1 MNEQGLLRLLPGVV
15 RSALEG
21 RQELRQIIGNTGW
34 LFADKLMR
42 MGVGLLVS
50 VWVARYLGPAQFGML
65 SYATAFVAL
74 FGALAT
80 LGLDGIVVRELVR
93 KPGDS
98 REILGSAFALR
109 LAGGLLA
116 LLMAVAVVS
125 WLRHGEQP
133 LRWLVAI
140 IAAGAVFQ
148 AFDVIDFWFQAN
160 VLSKHTVMAKNAA
173 FSVASLARVGLIL
186 SHAPL
191 ILFAG
196 VSLMEVVLGAAGL
209 VIVYRR
215 NNGFPG
221 EWRRSAG
228 RCRRLLGDSWPL
240 ILSGFSVAIY
250 MKIDQ
255 VMLGEMSGDRAV
267 GIYSSAV
274 RISEI
279 WYFLPMIIASSVFPA
294 VLHAK
299 QRDEGLYIRRMQ
311 RLFSLMTA
319 ISLAIAVPMTFLS
332 EWVVITLFGAGFAA
346 AGPVLAIHIW
356 ASLFVFLGVAQGP
369 WDLAEN
375 LTRLA
380 LFRISSGAVIN
391 VVLNIF
397 LIPAYGA
404 VGAAVATVVSQAFA
418 AVLLNA
424 VHAKTRG
431 IFLAQIRS
439 FLVFRYLKRI

>member
-1 MNEQGLLRLLPGVV
+1 MKDEGLLRLLPRVV

-21 RQELRQIIGNTGW
+21 REEVRQVIGNTGW

-93 KPGDS
+93 NPDDS
-98 REILGSAFALR
+98 QEILGTAFALR

-116 LLMAVAVVS
+116 LLMAVAVAS
-125 WLRHGEQP
+125 WLRHGEQT

-196 VSLMEVVLGAAGL
+196 VSLLEVVLGAAGL
-209 VIVYRR
+209 IIVYRR
-215 NNGFPG
+215 NGGFPG
-221 EWRRSAG
+221 EWRSNAA

-255 VMLGEMSGDRAV
+255 VMLGEMAGDRVV
-267 GIYSSAV
+267 GIYSSAI

-279 WYFLPMIIASSVFPA
+279 WYFLPMIIVSSVFPA
-294 VLHAK
+294 VIQAK
-299 QRDEGLYIRRMQ
+299 ERDEGLYVRRMQ
-311 RLFSLMTA
+311 RLFRLMTA

-332 EWVVITLFGAGFAA
+332 EWVVVTLFGQGFAA
-346 AGPVLAIHIW
+346 AAPVLAIHIW
-356 ASLFVFLGVAQGP
+356 AALFVFLGVAQGP

-380 LFRISSGAVIN
+380 LFRISSGAFIN
-391 VVLNIF
+391 VVLNVF

-418 AVLLNA
+418 AVFLNV
-424 VHAKTRG
+424 VHVKTRG
-431 IFLAQIRS
+431 IFFAQLRS
-439 FLVFRYLKRI
+439 FLVFRSGHQ

>member
-93 KPGDS
+93 NPGDS

-140 IAAGAVFQ
+140 IAAGALFQ

-186 SHAPL
+186 SHASL

-196 VSLMEVVLGAAGL
+196 VSLLEVVLGAAGL

-431 IFLAQIRS
+431 IFLAQLRS
-439 FLVFRYLKRI
+439 FLVFRYLKRV

>member
-1 MNEQGLLRLLPGVV
+1 
-15 RSALEG
+15 
-21 RQELRQIIGNTGW
+21 
-34 LFADKLMR
+34 MR

-93 KPGDS
+93 NPDDS
-98 REILGSAFALR
+98 QEILGTAFALR

-116 LLMAVAVVS
+116 LLMAVAVAS
-125 WLRHGEQP
+125 WLRHGEQT

-196 VSLMEVVLGAAGL
+196 VSLLEVVLGAAGL
-209 VIVYRR
+209 IIVYRR
-215 NNGFPG
+215 NGGFPG
-221 EWRRSAG
+221 EWRSNAA

-255 VMLGEMSGDRAV
+255 VMLGEMAGDRVV
-267 GIYSSAV
+267 GIYSSAI

-279 WYFLPMIIASSVFPA
+279 WYFLPMIIVSSVFPA
-294 VLHAK
+294 VIQAK
-299 QRDEGLYIRRMQ
+299 ERDEGLYVRRMQ
-311 RLFSLMTA
+311 RLFRLMTA

-332 EWVVITLFGAGFAA
+332 EWVVVTLFGQGFAA
-346 AGPVLAIHIW
+346 AAPVLAIHIW
-356 ASLFVFLGVAQGP
+356 AALFVFLGVAQGP

-380 LFRISSGAVIN
+380 LFRISSGAFIN
-391 VVLNIF
+391 VVLNVF

-418 AVLLNA
+418 AVFLNV
-424 VHAKTRG
+424 VHVKTRG
-431 IFLAQIRS
+431 IFFAQLRS
-439 FLVFRYLKRI
+439 FLVFRSGHQ